1 MPGHPSTWAIV
12 VAAGKGER
20 FGSLKQVALLGGM
33 PLIEWSLLLFAQPAG
48 QSLVDGIVLVVPAG
62 GAGKYK
68 PGTVVDW
75 EFPAYGQWEVDGK
88 MAMASSVP
96 EAPPYLEAGLSP
108 TYGRHIPGKPVV
120 HIVAGGASRS
130 ASVRYGLE
138 RVPAG
143 AEIIVVHDA
152 GRPLASYKLVLSVIN
167 AVRMGAAGAVPVTG
181 VVDTIKEV
189 EGRKVLRTLDRS
201 RLAVVQ
207 TPQAF
212 RAGVLRRAHDPG
224 VDATDD
230 AALVEAL
237 GEEVVTVP
245 GEGKN
250 CKITTADDLAR
261 LDAMIGTG
269 ETGTRPSI
277 TLRTGQGIDMH
288 RFDSGS
294 YRPGN
299 TDPAHPEDPAD
310 LARQADRLVLGGV
323 RIPFHKGL
331 VGHSDADVVT
341 HAVTDALLGAAGLGD
356 IGRHFPDTDTK
367 WSGADSMEM
376 LSQVMAMLRDHSLSV
391 VNADITIIAERPMLS
406 PHIASIQSR
415 LAGVTGGHV
424 NVKAT
429 RPEGLGSLG
438 QGEGIA
444 CLANVLLSGA
454 P

>member
-1 MPGHPSTWAIV
+1 MV
-12 VAAGKGER
+12 
-20 FGSLKQVALLGGM
+20 M
-33 PLIEWSLLLFAQPAG
+33 
-48 QSLVDGIVLVVPAG
+48 
-62 GAGKYK
+62 
-68 PGTVVDW
+68 
-75 EFPAYGQWEVDGK
+75 
-88 MAMASSVP
+88 
-96 EAPPYLEAGLSP
+96 
-108 TYGRHIPGKPVV
+108 
-120 HIVAGGASRS
+120 
-130 ASVRYGLE
+130 
-138 RVPAG
+138 
-143 AEIIVVHDA
+143 
-152 GRPLASYKLVLSVIN
+152 SVID
-167 AVRMGAAGAVPVTG
+167 AVRWGAAGAVPVTG

-189 EGRKVLRTLDRS
+189 EGRKVVRTLDRS
-201 RLAVVQ
+201 RLVAVQ

-212 RAGVLRRAHDPG
+212 RADVLRRAHDSG
-224 VDATDD
+224 MDATDD
-230 AALVEAL
+230 AALVEML

-245 GEGKN
+245 GEERN

-261 LDAMIGTG
+261 LDAMIRTG
-269 ETGTRPSI
+269 GTGTRPSI

-294 YRPGN
+294 YHPGN
-299 TDPAHPEDPAD
+299 TDPTHPEDPAD

-356 IGRHFPDTDTK
+356 IGCHFPDTDPK

-376 LSQVMAMLRDHSLSV
+376 LSQVMAMLHDHSFSV
-391 VNADITIIAERPMLS
+391 VNADVTIIAERPMLS
-406 PHIASIQSR
+406 PHIPSIQSR

-454 P
+454 S